1 MQKMER
7 LVSVIVPSYNY
18 GRFIGQA
25 LESLRAQTYS
35 RWECI
40 VVDDGSTDNT
50 DAIVTSFAENDSRIE
65 YIRQE
70 NQGLAAARNAGIAHS
85 AGEYLQFLDADD
97 LLESEKL
104 ERQVEFLEQHDDID
118 IVFSD
123 SRYFRTE
130 NMQERRF
137 SQDEANAPW
146 VVKLSASGTD
156 VLRPLVRN
164 NIMVV
169 SSPLLRRSV
178 IADVGLF
185 DGTVKGVEDWHY
197 WIRCAI
203 EGKHF
208 HYLDAEGTWALVRVH
223 GSSMSRDARLMLRSI
238 LLMHQKV
245 AGMVCDTA
253 ILQLNKQV
261 MAEREGLLGIEEVS
275 AGELLA
281 GIRHLCRALMM
292 DRNARHKAKWLFCAA
307 SAPIVSHQW
316 LRKMVTTSFSR
327 SLSGFLSR
335 SE

>member
-1 MQKMER
+1 MKKIER
-7 LVSVIVPSYNY
+7 LVSVIVPSHNY

-25 LESLRAQTYS
+25 LESLRAQTYP

-50 DAIVTSFAENDSRIE
+50 DAIVTSFAENDSRIK

-70 NQGLAAARNAGIAHS
+70 NQGLAAARNTGITHS
-85 AGEYLQFLDADD
+85 AGDYLQFLDADD

-104 ERQVEFLEQHDDID
+104 ERQVEFLERHAEID

-130 NMQERRF
+130 NPQERRF

-223 GSSMSRDARLMLRSI
+223 GSSMSRDARLMLRSR
-238 LLMHQKV
+238 LVMHRKI
-245 AGMVCDTA
+245 AGMVLDTA
-253 ILQLNKQV
+253 ILQLNKQG
-261 MAEREGLLGIEEVS
+261 MAKCEGWLGIEEVC
-275 AGELLA
+275 AGEFLT
-281 GIRHLCRALMM
+281 GMRQLCRAVLM
-292 DRNARHKAKWLFCAA
+292 DRNARHKVKWLFCAA
-307 SAPIVSHQW
+307 SAPFVSHQR
-316 LRKMVTTSFSR
+316 LRKMVSTPVSR
-327 SLSGFLSR
+327 SLSR
-335 SE
+335 SFSGSE